1 MYNEVHG
8 HQDCVV
14 KGIDIMKITCTQ
26 TLYST
31 FAESINVMTSNGKQ
45 ETNDC
50 AVWTCYVLQYLY
62 NHPHDVELKD
72 IHKCGKESMKAE
84 RKKLHEMFVTQQY
97 EPIGTK
103 TSTTQQQRNK
113 KNKRKVTS
121 GSSEIGPES
130 IKKLKSTGRYGRV
143 TTQHDYNTIS
153 RS

>member
-1 MYNEVHG
+1 
-8 HQDCVV
+8 
-14 KGIDIMKITCTQ
+14 
-26 TLYST
+26 
-31 FAESINVMTSNGKQ
+31 NGKQ

-130 IKKLKSTGRYGRV
+130 NKKQKSTGRYGRV